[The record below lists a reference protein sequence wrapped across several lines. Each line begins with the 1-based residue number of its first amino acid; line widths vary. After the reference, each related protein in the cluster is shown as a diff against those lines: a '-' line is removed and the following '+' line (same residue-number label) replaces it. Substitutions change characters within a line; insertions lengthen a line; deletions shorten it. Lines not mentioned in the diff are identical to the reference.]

1 MGSWKLE
8 LRKQNMTEICGIIA
22 DIKREGEGEYVIPVS
37 TVFGLKP
44 EELTQLVQTEGLQVQ
59 DCDRRNEGVEIHG
72 ASPFMIM
79 RVLCGKYGWTCSD
92 SVENINIAEG
102 KSVVMWTLNKQL

>member
-1 MGSWKLE
+1 MIVDFL
-8 LRKQNMTEICGIIA
+8 L
-22 DIKREGEGEYVIPVS
+22 GEGEYVIPVS
-37 TVFGLKP
+37 TVFGLKN
-44 EELTQLVQTEGLQVQ
+44 EELTQLVQTEGLKVH

>member
-1 MGSWKLE
+1 MGVRLRLKVRKL
-8 LRKQNMTEICGIIA
+8 NMTEICGIIA

-44 EELTQLVQTEGLQVQ
+44 EELTQLVQTEGLKVH

-72 ASPFMIM
+72 SSPFMIM

-92 SVENINIAEG
+92 SVENINIAE
-102 KSVVMWTLNKQL
+102 